1 MVAKHGGAVFVCEL
15 IRETDLLKKKKRK
28 ERKTLTAL
36 LSRESN

>member
-15 IRETDLLKKKKRK
+15 IRETDLLKKKRK